1 MITNLS
7 LTNYVSKSIS
17 YDGYLLLMENLV
29 SQGKT
34 TGDQE
39 NTEHINYTKLN
50 LARMHRLNKTVTL
63 TESLKTILQNIKSK
77 FIFLVITESW
87 CGDAAQ
93 NLPVLHAIEC
103 ACENIEIKL
112 VLRDEN
118 LELIDQYLTNGGRA
132 IPKLICLEKSSLK
145 ELFTW
150 GPRPKELLK
159 ITSAFNTNNVPLAE
173 RGEIIQRWY
182 NQNKG
187 VDLQNEL
194 ETLIYENLI

>member
-1 MITNLS
+1 MVTNLS
-7 LTNYVSKSIS
+7 LTNYISKSIS
-17 YDGYLLLMENLV
+17 YNDYLALMENLV

-50 LARMHRLNKTVTL
+50 LARMHRVNKTITL
-63 TESLKTILQNIKSK
+63 SGPLKTILQNIKSK
-77 FIFLVITESW
+77 FIFLVVSESW

-93 NLPVLHAIEC
+93 NLPVLHAMEI
-103 ACENIEIKL
+103 ACENIELKII
-112 VLRDEN
+112 LRDEN
-118 LELIDQYLTNGGRA
+118 LELIDNYLTNGGRA

-159 ITSAFNTNNVPLAE
+159 ITSAFNANNIALAD

-182 NQNKG
+182 NQNKA

-194 ETLIYENLI
+194 QTLIYENLI